1 MSEQLTN
8 AVTEKEE
15 KLLSHLQKLDG
26 QAFEE
31 LLGELWER
39 RGWETEVTARS
50 KDWGIDVIATRELP
64 VPLTI
69 VIQAKRYSSTR
80 NVSSTEVQ
88 QYSSLRRQREGVDAV
103 AIVTTAGFSDQARET
118 AEALNVKVTD
128 GAELCRLVEDTEA
141 YGLVEKY
148 VDEDVNLTDPSSKET
163 DILADDVVHA
173 RETRSELENHVFEG
187 YGLFDTVPADR
198 YEPGERARVVHSCSD
213 TPVWVRDGESN
224 TLNLHNDTAE
234 NGLPVYLHL
243 TSDGV
248 RIFARERSSDTDTFT
263 PYDSIADI
271 RSDSALFGPSESII
285 FDFGDR
291 RLRYKF
297 ESMSSGV
304 REAIEELLEEKVGAF
319 VPL

>member
-8 AVTEKEE
+8 SGSEKREE
-15 KLLSHLQKLDG
+15 LLSHLQKLDS

-39 RGWETEVTARS
+39 RGWEAEVTVRS
-50 KDWGIDVIATRELP
+50 KDRGIDVVATRELP

-69 VIQAKRYSSTR
+69 VIQAKRYSLTR

-103 AIVTTAGFSDQARET
+103 AIVTTSGFSDQARET
-118 AEALNVKVTD
+118 AEALNVKLTD
-128 GAELCRLVEDTEA
+128 GAELCRLVEDTQA
-141 YGLVEKY
+141 YDIVEKY
-148 VDEDVNLTDPSSKET
+148 VDEDVNIADLPSNET
-163 DILADDVVHA
+163 NILADDVTHG
-173 RETRSELENHVFEG
+173 RESRSELENHMFEG

-198 YEPGERARVVHSCSD
+198 YESGERARVVHSCSD
-213 TPVWVRDGESN
+213 SPVWVRDGDPK
-224 TLNLHNDTAE
+224 TLNLHTDTAE

-248 RIFARERSSDTDTFT
+248 RIFARERSGDMDTFT
-263 PYDSIADI
+263 PYDSIVDI
-271 RSDSALFGPSESII
+271 HSDSALFGPSESIT
-285 FDFGDR
+285 FNFGDE

-297 ESMSSGV
+297 QSMSSEV
-304 REAIEELLEEKVGAF
+304 RGSVEELLEEKVGY
-319 VPL
+319 VTL